1 METITK
7 ATSSSSSGPTKAQWA
22 ECMAKVQQGDKQAFA
37 DIFRYFT
44 PRLKQFAYK
53 HMGNE
58 QVAMELVQETLAAVW
73 QKSHLFDSS
82 KSALSTWIY
91 TIARNLC
98 FDMLRKQRGK
108 QLHVYSEDI
117 WPDDYC
123 PPDLVDHYSPE
134 RSMLREQIV
143 RYLDTLPIKQK
154 EVIKAIY
161 LDELPHQEV
170 ADKFDIPLG
179 TVKSRLR
186 LAVEKLKDSI
196 RADQV

>member
-1 METITK
+1 METLAK
-7 ATSSSSSGPTKAQWA
+7 ASNPTRAEWN
-22 ECMAKVQQGDKQAFA
+22 ECMVKVQQGDKAAFA
-37 DIFRYFT
+37 KVFKHFS

-53 HMGNE
+53 HVGNE
-58 QVAMELVQETLAAVW
+58 QVAMELVQDALAAVW
-73 QKSHLFDSS
+73 QKSHLFDGS

-98 FDMLRKQRGK
+98 FDLLRKQKGRE
-108 QLHVYSEDI
+108 LHVHSEDI

-123 PPDLVDHYSPE
+123 PPDLVDRYSPE
-134 RSMLREQIV
+134 RNMLREQIV
-143 RYLDTLPIKQK
+143 RYLDTLPVKQK
-154 EVIKAIY
+154 DVVKAIY

-186 LAVEKLKDSI
+186 LAVEKLKDTI

>member
-1 METITK
+1 METLAK
-7 ATSSSSSGPTKAQWA
+7 ASNPTRAEWN
-22 ECMAKVQQGDKQAFA
+22 ECMVKVQQGDKAAFA
-37 DIFRYFT
+37 KVFKHFS

-53 HMGNE
+53 HVGNE
-58 QVAMELVQETLAAVW
+58 QVAMELVQDALAAVW
-73 QKSHLFDSS
+73 QKSQLFDGS

-98 FDMLRKQRGK
+98 FDLLRKQKGRE
-108 QLHVYSEDI
+108 LHVHSEDI

-123 PPDLVDHYSPE
+123 PPDLVDQYSPE
-134 RSMLREQIV
+134 RNMLREQIV
-143 RYLDTLPIKQK
+143 RYLDTLPVKQK
-154 EVIKAIY
+154 EVVKAIY

-186 LAVEKLKDSI
+186 LAVEKLKDTI

>member
-1 METITK
+1 METLTK
-7 ATSSSSSGPTKAQWA
+7 AAANPTRDEWAQ
-22 ECMAKVQQGDKQAFA
+22 CMAKVQQGDKNAFA
-37 DIFRYFT
+37 KIFSHFT

-53 HMGNE
+53 HVGNE
-58 QVAMELVQETLAAVW
+58 QVAMELVQDTLAAVW
-73 QKSHLFDSS
+73 QKSHLFDGD

-98 FDMLRKQRGK
+98 FDMLRKQKGRD
-108 QLHVYSEDI
+108 LHVHSEDI

-123 PPDLVDHYSPE
+123 PPDLVDQYSPE
-134 RSMLREQIV
+134 RNMLREQIV
-143 RYLDTLPIKQK
+143 RYLDQLPIKQK
-154 EVIKAIY
+154 EVVKAIY

-186 LAVEKLKDSI
+186 LAVEKLKDTI